1 MCTAITLKTT
11 DNECFFGRTMD
22 FSYSLDPQLY
32 LMPRDMKKPGSEDS
46 RLFDTQYSSIGIGQE
61 VSSRVLFADGV
72 NEAGLSAAA
81 LYFPGY
87 AHFTDPKDPVSD
99 PSHKRIAAVEL
110 VNVLLGSC
118 RSVEQCAA
126 LLKSIV
132 LTSVQDPITNTVAP
146 LHWITADTSGRCMV
160 IEQTKSGLHLWN
172 NPVGVLT
179 NSPGFDWQMTNL
191 RNYGGL
197 SQTPPENPAWD
208 GLKLPPFGQGAGGFG
223 LPGDFTP
230 PSRFVRTVFQKFH
243 IRQPESSGEAVLSGF
258 HILENVSIP
267 KGVVVTE
274 RGTDDYTQY
283 TAMLNNH
290 TGAYFIKTYNNSGI
304 VTASLPRGGFSGPK
318 PVSLGK
324 LYRPPVFS
332 PMESA
337 APFRP

>member
-22 FSYSLDPQLY
+22 FSYSLGPQLY

-72 NEAGLSAAA
+72 NEMGLSAAA

-87 AHFTDPKDPVSD
+87 AHFIDPADPVSD
-99 PSHKRIAAVEL
+99 PSKKRIAAVEL
-110 VNVLLGSC
+110 INVLLGSC
-118 RSVEQCAA
+118 QSVDQCAE

-132 LTSVQDPITNTVAP
+132 ITGVKDPITNTVAP
-146 LHWITADTSGRCMV
+146 LHWITADKSGRCMV

-208 GLKLPPFGQGAGGFG
+208 GLKLPPFGQGAGGLG

-230 PSRFVRTVFQKFH
+230 PSRFVRTVFQKYH
-243 IRQPESSGEAVLSGF
+243 IHQPESGEEAVLSGF

-267 KGVVVTE
+267 KGVVVTD

-283 TAMLNNH
+283 TAMQNTN
-290 TGAYFIKTYNNSGI
+290 TGTYFIKTYNNSGI
-304 VTASLPRGGFSGPK
+304 VTASLPTGGFSGPR

-324 LYRPPVFS
+324 LYRSPVFS